1 MAAVMFCG
9 RHQHL
14 NTITVATACTVV
26 QSDMNSVAV
35 DTIGLDVA
43 PTSIALEDFAQ
54 AGVAGKV
61 LVAPRTLLH
70 TLGLNSY
77 WRLTYGRI

>member
-1 MAAVMFCG
+1 M
-9 RHQHL
+9 
-14 NTITVATACTVV
+14 
-26 QSDMNSVAV
+26 AV

-54 AGVAGKV
+54 AGVADKV

-77 WRLTYGRI
+77 